1 MEKPQKIRIIGLT
14 GQSGAGK
21 STVRHVF
28 EENGFDV
35 IDCDMVARKIASKS
49 AFLKE
54 ISERFSK
61 DILNSDGTLDRVKTA
76 AMIYNDKVKYAEYC
90 GIIFP
95 YITYDIMRQI
105 ERFDKDVLLDAPTLF
120 EAGIDG
126 LCTEIISVIAD
137 IELCA
142 ERISKRDKIS
152 PEKAKERLSSQHGAD
167 FFREHSDFVIE
178 NNGSEK
184 ELYEKA
190 QRIIDKMK
198 GRQ

>member
-1 MEKPQKIRIIGLT
+1 MENPQKIRIIGLT

-21 STVRHVF
+21 STVRGVF
-28 EENGFDV
+28 EQNGFAV
-35 IDCDMVARKIASKS
+35 IDCDEAARKIASKS
-49 AFLKE
+49 AFLNE
-54 ISERFSK
+54 VSERFGK

-76 AMIYNDKVKYAEYC
+76 SMIYNDKAKYNEYC

-105 ERFDKDVLLDAPTLF
+105 ERSDKNVLLDAPTLF

-126 LCTEIISVIAD
+126 LCMEIISVVAD
-137 IELCA
+137 IERCA
-142 ERISKRDKIS
+142 ERISKRDKITL
-152 PEKAKERLSSQHGAD
+152 EKARERLSSQHGAD

-184 ELYEKA
+184 ELFDKA
-190 QRIIDKMK
+190 QAVIDKLK
-198 GRQ
+198 GK

>member
-1 MEKPQKIRIIGLT
+1 MENPQKIRIIGLT

-21 STVRHVF
+21 STVRGVF
-28 EENGFDV
+28 EENGFAV
-35 IDCDMVARKIASKS
+35 IDCDDVARKIASKS
-49 AFLKE
+49 AFLNE
-54 ISERFSK
+54 VAERFGR
-61 DILNSDGTLDRVKTA
+61 DILNADGTLDRVKTA
-76 AMIYNDKVKYAEYC
+76 AIIYNDKQKYAEYC

-126 LCTEIISVIAD
+126 LCTEIISVTAD
-137 IELCA
+137 FELCA
-142 ERISKRDKIS
+142 ERISKRDKITL
-152 PEKAKERLSSQHGAD
+152 EKARERLSSQHGAD

-184 ELYEKA
+184 ELYDKA
-190 QRIIDKMK
+190 QAIIVKLK
-198 GRQ
+198 GR

>member
-1 MEKPQKIRIIGLT
+1 M
-14 GQSGAGK
+14 
-21 STVRHVF
+21 RHVF

-35 IDCDMVARKIASKS
+35 IDCDVVARKIASKS

-54 ISERFSK
+54 ISERFGK
-61 DILNSDGTLDRVKTA
+61 DILNFDGTLDRVKTA
-76 AMIYNDKVKYAEYC
+76 AMIYNDKAKYAEYC

-105 ERFDKDVLLDAPTLF
+105 EHFDKDVLLDAPTLF

-137 IELCA
+137 IGLCA
-142 ERISKRDKIS
+142 ERISKRDKITL
-152 PEKAKERLSSQHGAD
+152 EKAKERLSSQHGAD
-167 FFREHSDFVIE
+167 FFREYSDFVIE

-198 GRQ
+198 G